1 MDGPVNPIRI
11 AIADDDA
18 GMRLVMRKIIE
29 KNSAYQLVGE
39 AVNGA
44 EMLELFDRE
53 HPQAVILDVE
63 MPEMDGIQCAKAIQD
78 RAPLTIIIFATAHEQ
93 YMGDAFEV
101 YAFDYLLKPF
111 KVDRALRTLE
121 LIQMRLSGQEARAV
135 SKKTSPAKAAPER
148 LMLRHKEGVAFVDL
162 DEILLIQR
170 EERMTVIYTD
180 NEERYITSDSLSELE
195 ERLPMDVFFRSHKS
209 YIVNINHIASITP
222 YGRWTFV
229 VKLRGTQHDA
239 LITHE
244 RFEALEKLFA

>member
-1 MDGPVNPIRI
+1 MSPIRI

-18 GMRLVMRKIIE
+18 GMRLMMSKIVE
-29 KNSAYQLVGE
+29 RAEDYELVGE
-39 AVNGA
+39 AASGE

-63 MPEMDGIQCAKAIQD
+63 MPGMDGIQCARAIQD

-111 KVDRALRTLE
+111 KVERVMKTLE
-121 LIQMRLSGQEARAV
+121 LIRMRLNQAVEAAPRRSAPPK
-135 SKKTSPAKAAPER
+135 SAPER
-148 LMLRHKEGVAFVDL
+148 LMLRHKDGVAFIDL
-162 DEILLIQR
+162 DEILLVQR
-170 EERMTVIYTD
+170 EERMTAIYT
-180 NEERYITSDSLSELE
+180 ESGERYVTSDSLGDLE
-195 ERLPMDVFFRSHKS
+195 ERLPPDTFFRSHKS
-209 YIVNINHIASITP
+209 YIVNLNHIASIAP

-229 VKLRGTQHDA
+229 IKLRGTEHDA

-244 RFEALEKLFA
+244 RFEELQKLFA

>member
-1 MDGPVNPIRI
+1 MTPIRI

-29 KNSAYQLVGE
+29 KNGAYELVGE
-39 AVNGA
+39 AENGA
-44 EMLELFDRE
+44 QMLELFDRE
-53 HPQAVILDVE
+53 HLQAVILDVE
-63 MPEMDGIQCAKAIQD
+63 MPEMDGLQCARALQD
-78 RAPLTIIIFATAHEQ
+78 RAPLTVIIFATAHEQ

-111 KVDRALRTLE
+111 KVERVLKTLE
-121 LIQMRLSGQEARAV
+121 LIQMRLIRQDSQAV
-135 SKKTSPAKAAPER
+135 PQRTAPVRSAPER
-148 LMLRHKEGVAFVDL
+148 LMLRHKEGVAFIDL
-162 DEILLIQR
+162 DDILLIQR
-170 EERMTVIYTD
+170 EERMTVIYTED
-180 NEERYITSDSLSELE
+180 GARYITSDSLSELE
-195 ERLPMDVFFRSHKS
+195 ERLPADTFFRSHKS
-209 YIVNINHIASITP
+209 YIVNINHIVSITP

>member
-1 MDGPVNPIRI
+1 MTPIRI

-29 KNSAYQLVGE
+29 KNGAYELVGE
-39 AVNGA
+39 AENGA
-44 EMLELFDRE
+44 QMLELFDRE

-63 MPEMDGIQCAKAIQD
+63 MPEMDGLQCARALQD
-78 RAPLTIIIFATAHEQ
+78 RAPLTVIIFATAHEQ

-111 KVDRALRTLE
+111 KVERVLKTLE
-121 LIQMRLSGQEARAV
+121 LIQMRLIRQDSQAV
-135 SKKTSPAKAAPER
+135 PQRTAPVRSAPER
-148 LMLRHKEGVAFVDL
+148 LMLRHKEGVAFIDL
-162 DEILLIQR
+162 DDILLIQR
-170 EERMTVIYTD
+170 EERMTVIYTED
-180 NEERYITSDSLSELE
+180 GARYITSDSLSELE
-195 ERLPMDVFFRSHKS
+195 ERLPADTFFRSHKS
-209 YIVNINHIASITP
+209 YIVNINHIISITP

>member
-1 MDGPVNPIRI
+1 MPIRI

-18 GMRLVMRKIIE
+18 AMRMIMRKIIA
-29 KNSAYQLVGE
+29 KNTNYELIGE
-39 AVNGA
+39 AQNGC

-63 MPEMDGIQCAKAIQD
+63 MPGMNGVECARAIQD

-111 KVDRALRTLE
+111 KVNRVLKTLGLIELRL
-121 LIQMRLSGQEARAV
+121 GQQPQPV
-135 SKKTSPAKAAPER
+135 SKIKTFVRSAPER
-148 LMLRHKEGVAFVDL
+148 LMLRHKEGLTFVDIQ
-162 DEILLIQR
+162 DIALIQR
-170 EERMTVIYTD
+170 EDRMTTIHTGSG
-180 NEERYITSDSLSELE
+180 EKYITSDSLGELE
-195 ERLPMDVFFRSHKS
+195 DRLPMDIFFRSHKS
-209 YIVNINHIASITP
+209 YIININRIQSITP

-229 VKLRGTQHDA
+229 VKIRGTQQDA

-244 RFEALEKLFA
+244 RFEELEKMFS

>member
-1 MDGPVNPIRI
+1 MNPIRI

-29 KNSAYQLVGE
+29 KSGGCELVGE
-39 AVNGA
+39 ATNGE
-44 EMLELFDRE
+44 EMLQLFDRE

-63 MPEMDGIQCAKAIQD
+63 MPVMGGVQCARAIQD

-111 KVDRALRTLE
+111 KVERALRTLD
-121 LIQMRLSGQEARAV
+121 LIKLRLSGTQGAELPKRNAPI
-135 SKKTSPAKAAPER
+135 KPAPER
-148 LMLRHKEGVAFVDL
+148 LMLRHKEGVAFIDL
-162 DEILLIQR
+162 DGILLIQR
-170 EERMTVIYTD
+170 EERMSVIYTED
-180 NEERYITSDSLSELE
+180 GDRYITSDSLSELE
-195 ERLPMDVFFRSHKS
+195 ERLPEDTFFRSHKS
-209 YIVNINHIASITP
+209 YIVNINHIISITP
-222 YGRWTFV
+222 YGRWTYV